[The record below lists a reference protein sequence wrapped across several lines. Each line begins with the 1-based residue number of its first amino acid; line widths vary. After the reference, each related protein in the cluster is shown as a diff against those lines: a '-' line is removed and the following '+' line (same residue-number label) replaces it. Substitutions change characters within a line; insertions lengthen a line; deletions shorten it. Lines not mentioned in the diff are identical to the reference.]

1 MYKHNLSFPDQGTE
15 NSSDTQKIIIQAI
28 EQTSHMTQNEES
40 QVVYVTSN
48 SEDEFTNIQRNVI
61 I

>member
-15 NSSDTQKIIIQAI
+15 NSSDTQRTITQTI
-28 EQTSHMTQNEES
+28 EQTSHMTQNGES
-40 QVVYVTSN
+40 QAVSVTSD
-48 SEDEFTNIQRNVI
+48 SENEFTNIQGNVI